1 MEEEAQLM
9 LTVPITEVTIS
20 TLKKV
25 KMPRPVKTVGR
36 PKGSDKTVIGTKK
49 VVKKK
54 SSSVKFVQMR
64 QSEKEKYVLSLCI
77 GLEATY
83 LVLKQGHKVSVNQ
96 IDPTEIRGAVFN
108 SSVCLQQIR
117 YVYRRGLGKVP
128 ILSCK

>member
-20 TLKKV
+20 TLKKM

-64 QSEKEKYVLSLCI
+64 QSEKDKYVLSLCI
-77 GLEATY
+77 GLEATD
-83 LVLKQGHKVSVNQ
+83 LVLKLK
-96 IDPTEIRGAVFN
+96 
-108 SSVCLQQIR
+108 
-117 YVYRRGLGKVP
+117 
-128 ILSCK
+128 